1 MDTTLRQTLAGA
13 FLATGCLVS
22 APSHAYSA
30 ADDAE
35 AQDREVKAAYDRGYK
50 AAKDEL
56 ARQAAKGTADNAPAA
71 AATSAQKTAA
81 EPARKPILD
90 IKHVYSDASDVETV
104 QEVPVTSKPLPDDA
118 TASATAP
125 ATTQAAAQPAA
136 QPAAQSA
143 APEGGARNAPPKPA
157 ARRPSTAVADSL
169 ADPDALPK
177 PQPVQRASVQPRN
190 AGTGRSTGRVLR
202 QDAPPPEELADDD
215 YDTPMPRRAQ
225 VYSTGP
231 QYIQPRAQYAQPRA
245 QYAQPQAQYVQPQM
259 PQMPQM
265 QYAQPPVSMQPPRA
279 QTYGYVQRPTYTAT
293 RPYTYYGPPA
303 AWADEYQPA
312 PYAGQWYWSPQYG
325 RWLYY

>member
-22 APSHAYSA
+22 APSHAYNA

-56 ARQAAKGTADNAPAA
+56 ARQAAKGTADSADAA
-71 AATSAQKTAA
+71 AATSAQKTAG

-104 QEVPVTSKPLPDDA
+104 QEVPVTSKPLPDDT
-118 TASATAP
+118 TAAATAP
-125 ATTQAAAQPAA
+125 ATKQA
-136 QPAAQSA
+136 AAQSA
-143 APEGGARNAPPKPA
+143 APEGGARNLPPKPA
-157 ARRPSTAVADSL
+157 ARRPSTAVANAAADS
-169 ADPDALPK
+169 DALPN

-231 QYIQPRAQYAQPRA
+231 QYIQPRAQYAQP
-245 QYAQPQAQYVQPQM
+245 QAQYVQ

-265 QYAQPPVSMQPPRA
+265 QYAQPPVSMPPRV
-279 QTYGYVQRPTYTAT
+279 QTYGYVPRPTYAAT
-293 RPYTYYGPPA
+293 RPYPYYGPPA
-303 AWADEYQPA
+303 AWADEYQPS
-312 PYAGQWYWSPQYG
+312 PYAGQWHWSPQYG